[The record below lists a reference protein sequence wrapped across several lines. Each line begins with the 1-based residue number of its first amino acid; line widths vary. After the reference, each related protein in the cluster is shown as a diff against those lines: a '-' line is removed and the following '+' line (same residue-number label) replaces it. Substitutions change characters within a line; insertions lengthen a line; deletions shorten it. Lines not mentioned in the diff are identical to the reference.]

1 MRAVAEGCAV
11 KAAERSTLGMV
22 AILDHPKPYL
32 AKRPASL
39 RDYVDRRFIA
49 GF

>member
-32 AKRPASL
+32 EPNDQLLKG
-39 RDYVDRRFIA
+39 IM
-49 GF
+49 